1 MMFHRAISKR
11 APTKVLCGIAA
22 AFAAL
27 PLLAFIPGPTRNVF
41 KNGTYGDI
49 RLKYESTALK
59 LDKPVVIRYS
69 SGLAMS
75 GDGGTLLRVMIIS
88 PSGKVLELSTNEI
101 QRIEAASGLKDGVW
115 WINDE
120 GVEYISTKESLSRH
134 KRMFGRW

>member
-1 MMFHRAISKR
+1 
-11 APTKVLCGIAA
+11 
-22 AFAAL
+22 
-27 PLLAFIPGPTRNVF
+27 
-41 KNGTYGDI
+41 
-49 RLKYESTALK
+49 
-59 LDKPVVIRYS
+59 
-69 SGLAMS
+69 
-75 GDGGTLLRVMIIS
+75 MIIY